1 MEIGASVITMAA
13 GGQYSVRLLSGS
25 LIPIRKNNLTALTRL
40 AVLPVLST
48 ARRLVILFFRM
59 GIFDVKHG
67 HRLNQRKAWLLRR
80 QSRIIYTFLT
90 LNFCGPQFMKFT
102 TRFNPK
108 LYELMSGYNRER
120 LIKDVGA
127 GLTVSV
133 VALPLAMAFAIA
145 SGLKPEAG
153 LFTAIIAGFLISL
166 FSGSR
171 VQIGGPAGAFI
182 VIVYGIVAQYG
193 VGGLLLATFMS
204 GVMLWLMGFLRMGVL
219 IKFIPVAVIIGFT
232 NGIAV
237 LIGLSQIKD
246 FLGLRIEGKVPA
258 EFFALMQTLWQALPT
273 WNGAALAV
281 ALLSLGII
289 VGWQQTMKRKITL
302 PEETGMLPRVSGSL
316 ALIPGSIVALV
327 VATLLVA
334 LFGLN
339 VETIGSRFGGIPQGL
354 PEFTVP
360 DYSWAMVKGL
370 FLPAMTLAVLGA
382 IESLLCARVADS
394 MIRDKHDSNQELLAQ
409 GFANMVMPFFG
420 GMPATGTIARTV
432 TNIKNGGSSPVAGM
446 VHALALLMV
455 VLVAAPLAQYIPLPA
470 LSAIL
475 MFVAWNMGEWREF
488 ARLRTFRLPYRLI
501 LLSVFVLTVVVDL
514 TVAVEVGI
522 FLACFIFI
530 YRISSLSTAEKTQ
543 LPANTHQDGVATYKL
558 TGAIFFGAVKLI
570 DDMLANVPEKAL
582 VLDFSSVIYV
592 DSSGEESLE
601 ELLEIYQEK
610 GVPILVYGLR
620 QQPTDLLTRTQWLQR
635 LGANNVFADV
645 HGVQKRLDVL

>member
-1 MEIGASVITMAA
+1 
-13 GGQYSVRLLSGS
+13 
-25 LIPIRKNNLTALTRL
+25 
-40 AVLPVLST
+40 
-48 ARRLVILFFRM
+48 
-59 GIFDVKHG
+59 
-67 HRLNQRKAWLLRR
+67 
-80 QSRIIYTFLT
+80 
-90 LNFCGPQFMKFT
+90 MKVT

-108 LYELMSGYNRER
+108 LFELMRGYSRER
-120 LIKDVGA
+120 FIKDVGA

-145 SGLKPEAG
+145 SGLPPQSG

-182 VIVYGIVAQYG
+182 VIVYGIVEQYG

-219 IKFIPVAVIIGFT
+219 IKFIPVSVIIGFT

-237 LIGLSQIKD
+237 LIALSQIKD
-246 FLGLRIEGKVPA
+246 FFGLQIEGKVPA
-258 EFFALMQTLWQALPT
+258 EFFALVKTLWQALPT

-281 ALLSLGII
+281 SLLSLAII
-289 VGWQQTMKRKITL
+289 VIWQAVMKRKVLL
-302 PEETGMLPRVSGSL
+302 PDEAGLLPRVSGSL

-327 VATLLVA
+327 AATLLVA
-334 LFGLN
+334 VLQWD
-339 VETIGSRFGGIPQGL
+339 VDTIGSRFGGIPQGL

-360 DYSWAMVKGL
+360 AFGWAEMKGL

-409 GFANMVMPFFG
+409 GFANMVVPFFG

-432 TNIKNGGSSPVAGM
+432 TNIKNGGNSPVAGM
-446 VHALALLMV
+446 VHALALLLV

-488 ARLRTFRLPYRLI
+488 VRLRTFRMPYRI
-501 LLSVFVLTVVVDL
+501 SLLLVFVLTVVVDL

-522 FLACFIFI
+522 FFACFIFI
-530 YRISSLSTAEKTQ
+530 YRISSLTTAERFA
-543 LPANTHQDGVATYKL
+543 LPQEILATDGVAAYKL

-570 DDMLANVPEKAL
+570 DDMLADMPAKAL
-582 VLDFSSVIYV
+582 VLDFSSVIYI

-601 ELLEIYQEK
+601 ELLEAYHEK
-610 GVPILVYGLR
+610 NIPVLVYGLR
-620 QQPTDLLTRTQWLQR
+620 QQPWDLLQRTGWLKR
-635 LGANNVFADV
+635 LGQENVLQHA
-645 HGVQKRLDVL
+645 GELENRLAALD

>member
-1 MEIGASVITMAA
+1 
-13 GGQYSVRLLSGS
+13 
-25 LIPIRKNNLTALTRL
+25 
-40 AVLPVLST
+40 
-48 ARRLVILFFRM
+48 
-59 GIFDVKHG
+59 
-67 HRLNQRKAWLLRR
+67 
-80 QSRIIYTFLT
+80 
-90 LNFCGPQFMKFT
+90 MKVT

-108 LYELMSGYNRER
+108 LFELMRGYSRER
-120 LIKDVGA
+120 FIKDVGA

-145 SGLKPEAG
+145 SGLPPQSG

-182 VIVYGIVAQYG
+182 VIVYGIVEQYG

-219 IKFIPVAVIIGFT
+219 IKFIPVSVIIGFT

-237 LIGLSQIKD
+237 LIALSQIKD
-246 FLGLRIEGKVPA
+246 FFGLQIEGKVPA
-258 EFFALMQTLWQALPT
+258 EFFALVKTLWQALPT

-281 ALLSLGII
+281 SLLSLAII
-289 VGWQQTMKRKITL
+289 VIWQAVMKRKVLL
-302 PEETGMLPRVSGSL
+302 PDEAGLLPRVSGSL

-327 VATLLVA
+327 AATLLVA
-334 LFGLN
+334 VLQWD
-339 VETIGSRFGGIPQGL
+339 VDTIGSRFGGIPQGL

-360 DYSWAMVKGL
+360 AFGWAEMKGL

-409 GFANMVMPFFG
+409 GFANMVVPFFG

-432 TNIKNGGSSPVAGM
+432 TNIKNGGNSPVAGM
-446 VHALALLMV
+446 IHALALLLV

-488 ARLRTFRLPYRLI
+488 VRLRTFRMPYRI
-501 LLSVFVLTVVVDL
+501 SLLLVFVLTVVVDL

-522 FLACFIFI
+522 FFACFIFI
-530 YRISSLSTAEKTQ
+530 YRISSLTTAERFA
-543 LPANTHQDGVATYKL
+543 LPQEMLATDGVAAYKL

-570 DDMLANVPEKAL
+570 DDMLADMPAKAL
-582 VLDFSSVIYV
+582 VLDFSSVIYI

-601 ELLEIYQEK
+601 ELLEAYHEK
-610 GVPILVYGLR
+610 NIPILVYGLR
-620 QQPTDLLTRTQWLQR
+620 QQPWDLLQRTGWLKR
-635 LGANNVFADV
+635 LGQENVLQHA
-645 HGVQKRLDVL
+645 GELENRLAALD

>member
-1 MEIGASVITMAA
+1 
-13 GGQYSVRLLSGS
+13 
-25 LIPIRKNNLTALTRL
+25 
-40 AVLPVLST
+40 
-48 ARRLVILFFRM
+48 
-59 GIFDVKHG
+59 
-67 HRLNQRKAWLLRR
+67 
-80 QSRIIYTFLT
+80 
-90 LNFCGPQFMKFT
+90 MKFT

-246 FLGLRIEGKVPA
+246 FLGLRIEGQAPA

-432 TNIKNGGSSPVAGM
+432 TNIKNGGNSPVAGM

-522 FLACFIFI
+522 LFACFIFI

>member
-1 MEIGASVITMAA
+1 
-13 GGQYSVRLLSGS
+13 
-25 LIPIRKNNLTALTRL
+25 
-40 AVLPVLST
+40 
-48 ARRLVILFFRM
+48 
-59 GIFDVKHG
+59 
-67 HRLNQRKAWLLRR
+67 
-80 QSRIIYTFLT
+80 
-90 LNFCGPQFMKFT
+90 MKFT

-145 SGLKPEAG
+145 SGLPPQSG
-153 LFTAIIAGFLISL
+153 LFTAIIGGFLISL

-182 VIVYGIVAQYG
+182 VIVYGIVEQYG
-193 VGGLLLATFMS
+193 GSGLLLATLMS

-219 IKFIPVAVIIGFT
+219 IKFIPVSVIIGFT

-246 FLGLRIEGKVPA
+246 FFGLQIEGKVPA
-258 EFFALMQTLWQALPT
+258 EFFALVQTLWQALPT
-273 WNGAALAV
+273 WNASAV
-281 ALLSLGII
+281 MVSLLSLGLII
-289 VGWQQTMKRKITL
+289 AWQAVMKRKMSL
-302 PEETGMLPRVSGSL
+302 PVEAGVLPRVSGSL

-327 VATLLVA
+327 AATLLVSA
-334 LFGLN
+334 MGLD

-354 PEFTVP
+354 PELTVP
-360 DYSWAMVKGL
+360 SFSWEEMKGL

-409 GFANMVMPFFG
+409 GFANMVVPFFG

-432 TNIKNGGSSPVAGM
+432 TNIKNGGNSPVAGM
-446 VHALALLMV
+446 VHALCLLVV
-455 VLVAAPLAQYIPLPA
+455 VLAAAPLAQYIPLPA

-488 ARLRTFRLPYRLI
+488 VRLKTFRMPYRI
-501 LLSVFVLTVVVDL
+501 SLLLVFVLTVVVDL

-522 FLACFIFI
+522 FFACFIFI
-530 YRISSLSTAEKTQ
+530 YRISSLSTAERVG
-543 LPANTHQDGVATYKL
+543 LPEEMPQVAGVTSFKL

-570 DDMLANVPEKAL
+570 DDMLIDMPSKAL
-582 VLDFSSVIYV
+582 VLDFSSVIYI

-601 ELLEIYQEK
+601 ELLETYHDK

-620 QQPTDLLTRTQWLQR
+620 QQPWDMLTRTGWLKR
-635 LGANNVFADV
+635 LGKENVLKDA
-645 HGVQKRLDVL
+645 GELRNRLDDLIE

>member
-1 MEIGASVITMAA
+1 
-13 GGQYSVRLLSGS
+13 
-25 LIPIRKNNLTALTRL
+25 
-40 AVLPVLST
+40 
-48 ARRLVILFFRM
+48 
-59 GIFDVKHG
+59 
-67 HRLNQRKAWLLRR
+67 
-80 QSRIIYTFLT
+80 
-90 LNFCGPQFMKFT
+90 MKFT
-102 TRFNPK
+102 TRFRPK
-108 LYELMSGYNRER
+108 LFELGEGYSKER
-120 LIKDVGA
+120 FFKDLGA
-127 GLTVSV
+127 GLTVAV

-182 VIVYGIVAQYG
+182 VIVYGIVEQYG

-204 GVMLWLMGFLRMGVL
+204 GVMLWMMGFLRMGIL

-246 FLGLRIEGKVPA
+246 FLGLQIEGKMPA
-258 EFFALMQTLWQALPT
+258 EFFALLRTLWQALPT
-273 WNGAALAV
+273 WNGQALGV
-281 ALLSLGII
+281 ALLSLAII
-289 VGWQQTMKRKITL
+289 VGWQWRMKKTAQL
-302 PEETGMLPRVSGSL
+302 SEKTGLLPRMSGSL

-327 VATLLVA
+327 AATLAVQF
-334 LFGLN
+334 FGLN
-339 VETIGSRFGGIPQGL
+339 VETIGSKFNGIPQGL

-360 DYSWAMVKGL
+360 TYSWEAVKGL
-370 FLPAMTLAVLGA
+370 FLPALTLALLGA

-409 GFANMVMPFFG
+409 GFANMVVPFFG

-432 TNIKNGGSSPVAGM
+432 TNIKNGGNSPVAGI
-446 VHALALLMV
+446 VHALALLVV
-455 VLVAAPLAQYIPLPA
+455 VLVAAPLAQYIPLAA

-488 ARLRTFRLPYRLI
+488 VRLRTFRLPYRVI

-522 FLACFIFI
+522 FFACFIFI
-530 YRISSLSTAEKTQ
+530 YRISSLSTAEPAQ
-543 LPANTHQDGVATYKL
+543 LPDNFATNGVAVYKL
-558 TGAIFFGAVKLI
+558 TGALFFGAVQFIESL
-570 DDMLANVPEKAL
+570 LVNVPERAL
-582 VLDFSSVIYV
+582 VLDFSSVIYI

-601 ELLEIYQEK
+601 ELLELYQEK
-610 GVPILVYGLR
+610 GIPILVYGLR
-620 QQPTDLLTRTQWLQR
+620 QQPRDLLLRTRWLPR
-635 LGANNVFADV
+635 LGGQHVFGDMESLRRYLEKLD
-645 HGVQKRLDVL
+645 KRGIEKNAGAG

>member
-1 MEIGASVITMAA
+1 
-13 GGQYSVRLLSGS
+13 
-25 LIPIRKNNLTALTRL
+25 
-40 AVLPVLST
+40 
-48 ARRLVILFFRM
+48 
-59 GIFDVKHG
+59 
-67 HRLNQRKAWLLRR
+67 
-80 QSRIIYTFLT
+80 
-90 LNFCGPQFMKFT
+90 MKVT

-108 LYELMSGYNRER
+108 LFELMRGYSRER
-120 LIKDVGA
+120 FIKDVGA

-145 SGLKPEAG
+145 SGLPPQSG

-182 VIVYGIVAQYG
+182 VIVYGIVEQYG

-219 IKFIPVAVIIGFT
+219 IKFIPVSVIIGFT

-237 LIGLSQIKD
+237 LIALSQIKD
-246 FLGLRIEGKVPA
+246 FFGLQIEGKVPA
-258 EFFALMQTLWQALPT
+258 EFFALVKTLWQALPT

-281 ALLSLGII
+281 SLLSLAII
-289 VGWQQTMKRKITL
+289 VIWQAVMKRKVLL
-302 PEETGMLPRVSGSL
+302 PDEAGLLPRVSGSL

-327 VATLLVA
+327 AATLLVA
-334 LFGLN
+334 VLQWD
-339 VETIGSRFGGIPQGL
+339 VDTIGSRFGGIPQGL

-360 DYSWAMVKGL
+360 AFGWAEMKGL

-409 GFANMVMPFFG
+409 GFANMVVPFFG

-432 TNIKNGGSSPVAGM
+432 TNIKNGGNSPVAGM
-446 VHALALLMV
+446 VHALALLLV

-488 ARLRTFRLPYRLI
+488 VRLRTFRMPYRI
-501 LLSVFVLTVVVDL
+501 SLLLVVVLTVVVDL

-522 FLACFIFI
+522 FFACFIFI
-530 YRISSLSTAEKTQ
+530 YRISSLTTAERFA
-543 LPANTHQDGVATYKL
+543 LPQEILATDGVAAYKL

-570 DDMLANVPEKAL
+570 DDMLADMPAKAL
-582 VLDFSSVIYV
+582 VLDFSSVIYI

-601 ELLEIYQEK
+601 ELLEAYHEK
-610 GVPILVYGLR
+610 NIPVLVYGLR
-620 QQPTDLLTRTQWLQR
+620 QQPWDLLQRTGWLKR
-635 LGANNVFADV
+635 LGQENVLQHA
-645 HGVQKRLDVL
+645 GELENRLAALD

>member
-1 MEIGASVITMAA
+1 
-13 GGQYSVRLLSGS
+13 
-25 LIPIRKNNLTALTRL
+25 
-40 AVLPVLST
+40 
-48 ARRLVILFFRM
+48 
-59 GIFDVKHG
+59 
-67 HRLNQRKAWLLRR
+67 
-80 QSRIIYTFLT
+80 
-90 LNFCGPQFMKFT
+90 MKFT

-145 SGLKPEAG
+145 SGLPPQSG
-153 LFTAIIAGFLISL
+153 LFTAIIGGFLISL

-182 VIVYGIVAQYG
+182 VIVYGIVEQYG
-193 VGGLLLATFMS
+193 GSGLLLATLMS

-219 IKFIPVAVIIGFT
+219 IKFIPVSVIIGFT

-246 FLGLRIEGKVPA
+246 FLGLQIEGKVPA
-258 EFFALMQTLWQALPT
+258 EFFALVKTLWQALPT
-273 WNGAALAV
+273 WNASAV
-281 ALLSLGII
+281 MVSLLSLGLII
-289 VGWQQTMKRKITL
+289 AWQAVMKRKMSL
-302 PEETGMLPRVSGSL
+302 PAEAGVLPRVSGSL

-327 VATLLVA
+327 VATLLVSA
-334 LFGLN
+334 TGLD

-354 PEFTVP
+354 PELTVP
-360 DYSWAMVKGL
+360 SFSWEEMKGL

-409 GFANMVMPFFG
+409 GFANMVVPFFG

-432 TNIKNGGSSPVAGM
+432 TNIKNGGNSPVAGM
-446 VHALALLMV
+446 VHALCLLVV
-455 VLVAAPLAQYIPLPA
+455 VLAAAPLAQYIPLPA

-488 ARLRTFRLPYRLI
+488 VRLKTFRMPYRI
-501 LLSVFVLTVVVDL
+501 SLLLVFVLTVVVDL

-522 FLACFIFI
+522 FFACFIFI
-530 YRISSLSTAEKTQ
+530 YRISSLSTAERVE
-543 LPANTHQDGVATYKL
+543 LPEEMPQVAGVTSFKL

-570 DDMLANVPEKAL
+570 DDMLADIPSKAL
-582 VLDFSSVIYV
+582 VLDFSSVIYI

-601 ELLEIYQEK
+601 ELLEVYQDK

-620 QQPTDLLTRTQWLQR
+620 QQPWDLLTRTGWLKR
-635 LGANNVFADV
+635 LGKENVLKDV
-645 HGVQKRLDVL
+645 GELRSRLSALD

>member
-1 MEIGASVITMAA
+1 
-13 GGQYSVRLLSGS
+13 
-25 LIPIRKNNLTALTRL
+25 
-40 AVLPVLST
+40 
-48 ARRLVILFFRM
+48 
-59 GIFDVKHG
+59 
-67 HRLNQRKAWLLRR
+67 
-80 QSRIIYTFLT
+80 
-90 LNFCGPQFMKFT
+90 MKFT

-246 FLGLRIEGKVPA
+246 FLGLRIEGQAPA

-522 FLACFIFI
+522 FFACFIFI

>member
-1 MEIGASVITMAA
+1 
-13 GGQYSVRLLSGS
+13 
-25 LIPIRKNNLTALTRL
+25 
-40 AVLPVLST
+40 
-48 ARRLVILFFRM
+48 
-59 GIFDVKHG
+59 
-67 HRLNQRKAWLLRR
+67 
-80 QSRIIYTFLT
+80 
-90 LNFCGPQFMKFT
+90 MKFT

-108 LYELMSGYNRER
+108 LYELMSGYNKQRF
-120 LIKDVGA
+120 IKDFGA

-193 VGGLLLATFMS
+193 VEGLLLATLMS
-204 GVMLWLMGFLRMGVL
+204 GMMLWLMGFLRMGVL

-246 FLGLRIEGKVPA
+246 FLGLRVEGKVPA
-258 EFFALMQTLWQALPT
+258 EFFALLKTLWQALPT
-273 WNGAALAV
+273 WNGAALVV
-281 ALLSLGII
+281 ALLSLAII
-289 VGWQQTMKRKITL
+289 VFWQWRMKPPVSATQA
-302 PEETGMLPRVSGSL
+302 EGHLPRVTGAL
-316 ALIPGSIVALV
+316 ALIPGSIIALV
-327 VATLLVA
+327 VATVLVQ
-334 LFGLN
+334 LFGLQ
-339 VETIGSRFGGIPQGL
+339 VDTIGSKFNGIPQGL

-360 DYSWAMVKGL
+360 AFSWSAIKGL
-370 FLPAMTLAVLGA
+370 FLPALTLALLGA

-432 TNIKNGGSSPVAGM
+432 TNIKNGGNSPMAGM
-446 VHALALLMV
+446 VHSLALLLV
-455 VLVAAPLAQYIPLPA
+455 VLVAAPLAQYIPLAA

-488 ARLRTFRLPYRLI
+488 ARLRTFRLPYRII
-501 LLSVFVLTVVVDL
+501 LLSVFILTVVVDL

-522 FLACFIFI
+522 FFACFIFI
-530 YRISSLSTAEKTQ
+530 YRISSLSTAERFR
-543 LPANTHQDGVATYKL
+543 LPENFAQEGVDAYRL
-558 TGAIFFGAVKLI
+558 SGALFFGAVKFIESLQ
-570 DDMLANVPEKAL
+570 DNLPKRAL
-582 VLDFSSVIYV
+582 VLDCASVIYI

-610 GVPILVYGLR
+610 NIPIFVYGLR
-620 QQPTDLLTRTQWLQR
+620 QQPTDMLTRTTWLQR
-635 LGANNVFADV
+635 LGADRVCADMDSL
-645 HGVQKRLDVL
+645 KARLDALVVQDKGIVE

>member
-1 MEIGASVITMAA
+1 
-13 GGQYSVRLLSGS
+13 
-25 LIPIRKNNLTALTRL
+25 
-40 AVLPVLST
+40 
-48 ARRLVILFFRM
+48 
-59 GIFDVKHG
+59 
-67 HRLNQRKAWLLRR
+67 
-80 QSRIIYTFLT
+80 
-90 LNFCGPQFMKFT
+90 MKFT

-145 SGLKPEAG
+145 SGLPPQSG
-153 LFTAIIAGFLISL
+153 LFTAIIGGFLISL

-182 VIVYGIVAQYG
+182 VIVYGIVEQYG
-193 VGGLLLATFMS
+193 GSGLLLATLMS

-219 IKFIPVAVIIGFT
+219 IKFIPVSVIIGFT

-246 FLGLRIEGKVPA
+246 FFGLEIEGKVPA
-258 EFFALMQTLWQALPT
+258 EFFALVKTLWQALPT
-273 WNGAALAV
+273 WNASAV
-281 ALLSLGII
+281 MVSLLSLGLII
-289 VGWQQTMKRKITL
+289 AWQAVMKRKMSL
-302 PEETGMLPRVSGSL
+302 PAEAGVLPRVSGSL

-327 VATLLVA
+327 VATLLVSA
-334 LFGLN
+334 TGLD

-354 PEFTVP
+354 PELTVP
-360 DYSWAMVKGL
+360 SFSWEEMKGL

-409 GFANMVMPFFG
+409 GFANMVVPFFG

-432 TNIKNGGSSPVAGM
+432 TNIKNGGNSPVAGM
-446 VHALALLMV
+446 VHALCLLVV
-455 VLVAAPLAQYIPLPA
+455 VLAAAPLAQYIPLPA

-488 ARLRTFRLPYRLI
+488 VRLKTFRMPYRI
-501 LLSVFVLTVVVDL
+501 SLLLVFVLTVVVDL

-522 FLACFIFI
+522 FFACFIFI
-530 YRISSLSTAEKTQ
+530 YRISSLSTAERIE
-543 LPANTHQDGVATYKL
+543 LPAEMPQVAGVTSFKL

-570 DDMLANVPEKAL
+570 DDMLADMPSKAL
-582 VLDFSSVIYV
+582 VLDFSSVIYI

-601 ELLEIYQEK
+601 ELLETYHDK

-620 QQPTDLLTRTQWLQR
+620 QQPWDMLTRTGWLKR
-635 LGANNVFADV
+635 LGKENVLKDM
-645 HGVQKRLDVL
+645 GELRNRLSALD